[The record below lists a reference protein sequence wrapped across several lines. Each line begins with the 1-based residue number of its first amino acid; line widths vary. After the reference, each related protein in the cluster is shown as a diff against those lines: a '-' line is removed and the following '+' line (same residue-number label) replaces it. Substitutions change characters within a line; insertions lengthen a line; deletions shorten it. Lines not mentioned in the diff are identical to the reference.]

1 MSAKNQTNKQNHG
14 WGGDYLRPSLY
25 PDLPCWHF
33 HLLQLSLIK
42 AISKVIFFSSFR
54 VDLEWVPS
62 TKVTKYFGKF
72 LSPNSPEFQ
81 PQSRFREEG
90 NPYCLH
96 SFCFPFSISPL
107 RCCRKTAHMASLIF
121 STFAVALNPLLQV
134 LLRFGSW
141 YLNSSF
147 WNFFS
152 LQQLVLAIQNHG
164 FKELSALLT
173 YKGQINCS
181 KAKNVHLCSLWI
193 NLILRHKVLFA
204 AYIWQ
209 KNITK
214 INWKILH
221 LL

>member
-1 MSAKNQTNKQNHG
+1 MLTWSESPVQKWLNILGSFYHPTRQSFIPRVGSGKGATHTF
-14 WGGDYLRPSLY
+14 YTLFVSL
-25 PDLPCWHF
+25 
-33 HLLQLSLIK
+33 
-42 AISKVIFFSSFR
+42 
-54 VDLEWVPS
+54 
-62 TKVTKYFGKF
+62 
-72 LSPNSPEFQ
+72 
-81 PQSRFREEG
+81 
-90 NPYCLH
+90 
-96 SFCFPFSISPL
+96 SISL
-107 RCCRKTAHMASLIF
+107 FGAIEKLLMASLIF
-121 STFAVALNPLLQV
+121 STLTVALNPLLQV

-152 LQQLVLAIQNHG
+152 VQQLVLAIQNHG